1 MTAATS
7 SFPDTHALVDLP
19 VDGQTAALLFLL
31 CHGVGG
37 DAAQMAPI
45 ATALRAQYPQA
56 AIVSLNGPDRCDD
69 ATSGPG
75 WQWFSMLDRS
85 AEAIAAQVDQALPG
99 FIIRV
104 RHWADHFALDW
115 PMVALV
121 GYSQGA
127 IMSLEAVQQEAQLAG
142 RVVALSGAY
151 AWLPQHAP
159 QDVCIHLLH
168 GVQDEVLPYQPIVG
182 AARALVSLGADVTAD
197 VMPGIGHAI
206 DQRLVD
212 KAMEQLRTFVPGKMW
227 REAVLQAAEA
237 DRKERG

>member
-1 MTAATS
+1 MNTA
-7 SFPDTHALVDLP
+7 SFPDTHALIDLP
-19 VDGQTAALLFLL
+19 ANGTKASLLFLL

-37 DAAQMAPI
+37 DAEQMAPL

-85 AEAIAAQVDQALPG
+85 AEAVAAQVDQALPG
-99 FIIRV
+99 FILRV
-104 RHWADHFALDW
+104 RHWAEHFALDW

-127 IMSLEAVQQEAQLAG
+127 IMSLEAVQEEAQLVG
-142 RVVALSGAY
+142 RVIALSGAY

-168 GVQDEVLPYQPIVG
+168 GVQDEVLRYQPIVG
-182 AARALVSLGADVTAD
+182 AARELVSLGADVTAD